1 MRNSKFLLAV
11 LGVALSGLA
20 QAGKAERD
28 FYAAEVD
35 PAVKAAAATL
45 KKSCGCDVKFD
56 VNMSTLQTVDHMRQ
70 VRGFAN
76 SITEKAGGYC
86 TDAPS
91 KAAICQ
97 MKSVSVS
104 RTNEANFKFSG
115 GKATATTD
123 ESSFPHWDMMTP
135 VLDK

>member
-1 MRNSKFLLAV
+1 MKNSKFLLAT
-11 LGVALSGLA
+11 LALAASSLA
-20 QAGKAERD
+20 HAGKAERD

-35 PAVKAAAATL
+35 PAIKAAAATL

-56 VNMSTLQTVDHMRQ
+56 VNVSTLQTVDHMRQ
-70 VRGFAN
+70 VRHFAN

-97 MKSVSVS
+97 MKSLSVS
-104 RTNEANFKFSG
+104 RASSANFTFSD
-115 GKATATTD
+115 GKATANTD

>member
-1 MRNSKFLLAV
+1 MKNSKFLLAA
-11 LGVALSGLA
+11 LGLALSGLA
-20 QAGKAERD
+20 HAGKTERD

-35 PAVKAAAATL
+35 PAIKTAAATL
-45 KKSCGCDVKFD
+45 KKSCGCDVKFEVSMD
-56 VNMSTLQTVDHMRQ
+56 TLQTVDHMRQ
-70 VRGFAN
+70 VRSFAT

-91 KAAICQ
+91 KAAICK

-115 GKATATTD
+115 GKGTATTD
-123 ESSFPHWDMMTP
+123 ESSFPHWDMMTTA
-135 VLDK
+135 LDK